1 MPTLVDAFGGLTDPR
16 LERTRLHSLRDIIIL
31 SILAVICGADG
42 FVQIEDF
49 GRAKEEWLRKVL
61 DLPNG
66 IPSHDTVGR
75 VFSLLDPEAFAA
87 CFMAWVGTV
96 TGG

>member
-1 MPTLVDAFGGLTDPR
+1 M
-16 LERTRLHSLRDIIIL
+16 ERARLHALRDIVIL

-49 GRAKEEWLRKVL
+49 GKAKEDWLGKVL

-66 IPSHDTVGR
+66 IPSHDTIGR
-75 VFSLLDPEAFAA
+75 DRSRHHRAGRALHARAQGEPPHPPP
-87 CFMAWVGTV
+87 
-96 TGG
+96 